1 MQIHKKGHAHYQII
15 MDVRSAIIGRDVG
28 GKSVTLGDYYQAVNS
43 DDAVDRIRDA
53 VRQLVQARSNQK
65 EMSKGGQYIELR
77 KASLANALEKSRQ
90 WLNSELAQGFALD
103 GAVEAIDECIL
114 QSVASREINAMAYGR
129 N

>member
-15 MDVRSAIIGRDVG
+15 MDVRSTVIGRDVS

-103 GAVEAIDECIL
+103 GAVEAIDERIL
-114 QSVASREINAMAYGR
+114 QSVASREINVMAYGR
-129 N
+129 G